1 MIKNFVFK
9 RLDMQ
14 RYSNNGGNSSI
25 AGYEIE
31 PTRIRVMFSDG
42 SIYSWSYAS
51 AGRNNVETMKQL
63 AQSGSGLNS
72 FIMRCVRYAYE

>member
-1 MIKNFVFK
+1 MIKTFVFK

-72 FIMRCVRYAYE
+72 FIMCCVRYAYE

>member
-1 MIKNFVFK
+1 
-9 RLDMQ
+9 MQ
-14 RYSNNGGNSSI
+14 NYSNNGGSSSI

-51 AGRNNVETMKQL
+51 AGQNNVETMKQL
-63 AQSGSGLNS
+63 ALSGYGLNS
-72 FIMRCVRYAYE
+72 FIMRHVRHAYE